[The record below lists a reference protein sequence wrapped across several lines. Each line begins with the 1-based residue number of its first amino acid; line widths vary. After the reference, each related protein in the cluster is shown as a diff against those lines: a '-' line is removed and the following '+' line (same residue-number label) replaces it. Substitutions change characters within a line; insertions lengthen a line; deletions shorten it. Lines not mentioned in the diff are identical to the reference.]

1 MYRLLLVED
10 NKETAEFVKQAF
22 EMENMA
28 MDIAYDG
35 QEGFEQFFKQEYDLV
50 ILDLEMPKMNGE
62 ELLIK
67 IRNANPYIDIIVYT
81 NYAEFGDIKKL
92 VNLGI
97 NGYVNK
103 GPNAELKELIDMVK
117 SKLEP
122 MDEETVKKLVNST
135 ETMRKE

>member
-10 NKETAEFVKQAF
+10 NQETAEFVKQAF
-22 EMENMA
+22 EMENMIV
-28 MDIAYDG
+28 DIACDG
-35 QEGFEQFFKQEYDLV
+35 QVGFDQFFKQEYDLV

-67 IRNANPYIDIIVYT
+67 LRSANPYIDIIVYT
-81 NYAEFGDIKKL
+81 NYAQFGDIKKL

-122 MDEETVKKLVNST
+122 MSEEAVKNLVNNT
-135 ETMRKE
+135 ETMRTE

>member
-10 NKETAEFVKQAF
+10 NQETAEFVKQAF
-22 EMENMA
+22 EIENMQV
-28 MDIAYDG
+28 DVAYDG

-67 IRNANPYIDIIVYT
+67 IRNSNPYIDIIVYT

-103 GPNAELKELIDMVK
+103 GPNAELKELIDIVK

-122 MDEETVKKLVNST
+122 MDEETVKKLVNDT
-135 ETMRKE
+135 EIMRKE

>member
-103 GPNAELKELIDMVK
+103 GPNAELEELIDMVK

-135 ETMRKE
+135 ETMGKE